1 MRHTHIS
8 TKREKHL
15 LKFQTKQANP
25 LIQSDIFWWECV
37 HMCVCTRVRCL
48 NLWKYLYVYT
58 FVHAMHPLRVAIETG
73 AVILLSLKLL
83 LTSSK
88 TFDSHIFHTKCRI
101 FLSMRVEYLPELPPP
116 NTIKNGL
123 TPECCCCLIS
133 LNCTTYR
140 GGKKTEKDFA
150 VFSHFKWKLPLSSCA
165 DLKWKLFS
173 CIRWIFYT
181 LSIFSVHGNR
191 PNSIYQKKC
200 YIYENQIKCAPQNKK
215 VINSLSSCC
224 DPAKQKQ
231 KICISANTSSEC
243 EKLVICSVSASF
255 MICVCDDAFDCRSKW
270 PFASTIQFG

>member
-1 MRHTHIS
+1 MFEFVKISLRVHIRPCDASTSCGHWNRCCDFIESETIIDQFKNLWLAHIS
-8 TKREKHL
+8 HQMSNIFVYASGIFAGAAATQHHQER
-15 LKFQTKQANP
+15 ANAWM
-25 LIQSDIFWWECV
+25 L
-37 HMCVCTRVRCL
+37 
-48 NLWKYLYVYT
+48 
-58 FVHAMHPLRVAIETG
+58 
-73 AVILLSLKLL
+73 LLSDFVKLHNL
-83 LTSSK
+83 Q
-88 TFDSHIFHTKCRI
+88 R
-101 FLSMRVEYLPELPPP
+101 RE
-116 NTIKNGL
+116 
-123 TPECCCCLIS
+123 
-133 LNCTTYR
+133 
-140 GGKKTEKDFA
+140 KTEKDFA

-165 DLKWKLFS
+165 DLKWKLFG